1 MAKKELSKFQKFLAS
16 KKYKTFMGYLY
27 GWGASVVMIGAYFK
41 LTHIPGADFMLALG
55 LGIEAL
61 IFFMSAFE
69 PQHME
74 YAWDN
79 VFVEL
84 EEDWDGVQ
92 RTQFAT
98 TGGGS
103 SSRGQVTDAE
113 DALLS
118 KMLDKMNV
126 SEDTFKRLGKGLDK
140 LAENAGQMADI
151 SNAMAAT
158 TNYANAM
165 DRATKSISDF
175 SSAYVETNQKLSDS
189 LGKLDFSALDA
200 NTIKRVASSMA
211 SLNSIYELQLQGAEQ
226 TSAASKKLTETM
238 NKYMENLTASSQS
251 TGQLNQ
257 QLSQLSQRL
266 TALNNVYGGMLSA
279 MNIKAYFYSKP
290 IV

>member
-1 MAKKELSKFQKFLAS
+1 MAKKELSKFQQFLVSRKF
-16 KKYKTFMGYLY
+16 KTFMGYLY

-69 PQHME
+69 PQHVD

-84 EEDWDGVQ
+84 EEDWDGKT

-98 TGGGS
+98 SGGGGGKAAPS
-103 SSRGQVTDAE
+103 DVEEAM
-113 DALLS
+113 LS
-118 KMLDKMNV
+118 KMLEKMNV
-126 SEDTFKRLGKGLDK
+126 SEDTFKKLGKGLDR

-175 SSAYVETNQKLSDS
+175 STAYVTTNQKLTDS

-200 NTIKRVASSMA
+200 NTIKKVANSMQ

-238 NKYMENLTASSQS
+238 NKYMDNLTASSQNA
-251 TGQLNQ
+251 GQLNQ
-257 QLSQLSQRL
+257 QLTQLSQRL

-279 MNIKAYFYSKP
+279 MNIKA
-290 IV
+290 

>member
-1 MAKKELSKFQKFLAS
+1 MAKQELSKFQQFLVSRKF
-16 KKYKTFMGYLY
+16 KTFMGYLY

-69 PQHME
+69 PQHVD

-84 EEDWDGVQ
+84 EEGWDGKT

-98 TGGGS
+98 TGAAAGKS
-103 SSRGQVTDAE
+103 APTDIEEAM
-113 DALLS
+113 LS
-118 KMLDKMNV
+118 KMFEKMNV
-126 SEDTFKRLGKGLDK
+126 SEDTFKKLGKGLDK

-165 DRATKSISDF
+165 ERATKSISDF
-175 SSAYVETNQKLSDS
+175 STTYVTTNQKLTDS
-189 LGKLDFSALDA
+189 LAKLDFSALDA
-200 NTIKRVASSMA
+200 NTIKKVASSMT

-238 NKYMENLTASSQS
+238 NKYMDNLTASSQNA
-251 TGQLNQ
+251 GQLNQ
-257 QLSQLSQRL
+257 QLTQLSQRL
-266 TALNNVYGGMLSA
+266 AALNNVYGGMLSA
-279 MNIKAYFYSKP
+279 MNIKA
-290 IV
+290 

>member
-1 MAKKELSKFQKFLAS
+1 
-16 KKYKTFMGYLY
+16 
-27 GWGASVVMIGAYFK
+27 MIGAYFK

-69 PQHME
+69 PQHVD

-84 EEDWDGVQ
+84 EEDWDGKTK
-92 RTQFAT
+92 TQFAT
-98 TGGGS
+98 TGS
-103 SSRGQVTDAE
+103 TSKTNAPTNVE
-113 DALLS
+113 DAMLS
-118 KMLDKMNV
+118 KMFEKMNV
-126 SEDTFKRLGKGLDK
+126 SEDTFKKLGRGIDK

-175 SSAYVETNQKLSDS
+175 SSAYVQTNQKLSDS

-200 NTIKRVASSMA
+200 NTIKKVASSMT

-238 NKYMENLTASSQS
+238 NKYMDNLTASSQNA
-251 TGQLNQ
+251 GQLNQ
-257 QLSQLSQRL
+257 QLTQLSQRL

-279 MNIKAYFYSKP
+279 MNIKA
-290 IV
+290 